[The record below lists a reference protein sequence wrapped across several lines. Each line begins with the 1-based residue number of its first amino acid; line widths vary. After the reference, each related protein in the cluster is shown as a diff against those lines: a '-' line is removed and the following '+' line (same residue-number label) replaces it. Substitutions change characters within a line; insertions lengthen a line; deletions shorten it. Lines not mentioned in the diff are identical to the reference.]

1 MIELITAGLG
11 AVAEGLG
18 SATAAGGEIL
28 AAENLGQM
36 MTGLAEITGDFASG
50 AEIAGTTG
58 EVFAGSKTGF
68 EALTGSIG
76 SEIGSAVG
84 GGEGPLADF
93 TSSVGKSAG
102 ESLAS
107 PSKVS
112 QTFGQVATGSPE
124 IDSAFQGTVDYLSDP
139 TTHMTSSQFS
149 EVQNNLAE
157 KSFDMTGGALEKA
170 TQADKSFGEFVS
182 KTTPNGNY
190 DMTRDLTIWEKIKT
204 NGPEYAKDA
213 LKYAAGQKIKSEV
226 NKAFTPNKVA
236 QAQGQNWS
244 GEKTSGLR
252 QKNNSFNMYD
262 NFYMQIGG
270 LK

>member
-157 KSFDMTGGALEKA
+157 KSLPLM
-170 TQADKSFGEFVS
+170 VI
-182 KTTPNGNY
+182 
-190 DMTRDLTIWEKIKT
+190 MI
-204 NGPEYAKDA
+204 
-213 LKYAAGQKIKSEV
+213 
-226 NKAFTPNKVA
+226 
-236 QAQGQNWS
+236 
-244 GEKTSGLR
+244 
-252 QKNNSFNMYD
+252 
-262 NFYMQIGG
+262 
-270 LK
+270 